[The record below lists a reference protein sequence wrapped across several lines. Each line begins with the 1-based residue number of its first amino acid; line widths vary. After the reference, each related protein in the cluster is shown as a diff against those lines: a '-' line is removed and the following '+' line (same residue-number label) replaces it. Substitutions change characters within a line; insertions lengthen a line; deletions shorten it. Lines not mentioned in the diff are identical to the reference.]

1 MFFPSIVIGIEQKNV
16 YFNIFKA
23 FFFFPLSFQK
33 GQSGLDM
40 AMKRRDFNLVK
51 LLCYFGAEVTLQ
63 DWILLSGDINALDKQ
78 DQLMLKLILDQN
90 DRLAA
95 INHG

>member
-1 MFFPSIVIGIEQKNV
+1 
-16 YFNIFKA
+16 
-23 FFFFPLSFQK
+23 
-33 GQSGLDM
+33 M
-40 AMKRRDFNLVK
+40 AMKRKDLNLVK
-51 LLCYFGAEVTLQ
+51 LLCYFGAEVALQ

-78 DQLMLKLILDQN
+78 DQVILKQILDQN

>member
-1 MFFPSIVIGIEQKNV
+1 MCILIYSKL
-16 YFNIFKA
+16 
-23 FFFFPLSFQK
+23 FFFLLSFQK

-40 AMKRRDFNLVK
+40 AMKRKDFNLVK
-51 LLCYFGAEVTLQ
+51 LLCYFGAEVALQ